1 MPPTH
6 IQRPKLDPQ
15 PLLNTYIHN
24 NTIRLVDIIG
34 TGAYGVVFIGQHIHT
49 NQRYA
54 VKWVLGTKT
63 TENEISIHSQLP
75 SHQNVLSLVL
85 VTTEPAGVFI
95 VLEYAPGGDLFAAIT
110 KAHEIVGDNHAIRHV
125 FLQILSAVQHCHQ
138 NGVFHRDLKPENV
151 LLFPNLLV
159 KLADFGLAT
168 TRTVSADFGCGSIFY
183 YSPECQGAS
192 FRKDQKRKAY
202 GCQQSDVWSLGVIL
216 INLVVGRNPWKEANL
231 QDPTFKAYVRK
242 PRHFF
247 RSILP
252 VISDELDSIL
262 SRIFCIDPA
271 RRISLPELR
280 ILILGCRTFTK
291 HDTVSNT
298 ASLPPAPL
306 PPLPMPLP
314 LPLPLPMPIGLQ
326 QKEKLL
332 LLKTTTATAPVAY
345 TPSFTRTMLDYVGSY
360 TDEDGL
366 VSSAASVAQ
375 RAKHAKPSHI
385 FAHPPFPA
393 PTTRPPPLPTVTP
406 SSWSSSGSSGSS
418 TYSVDRPFTP
428 ESTGTAAGTA
438 AGTGI
443 MATTT
448 YALHKKPTCTPF
460 NMHSTPSLLS
470 LSPS

>member
-6 IQRPKLDPQ
+6 MQRQKLDPQ
-15 PLLNTYIHN
+15 PLLNTCIHN
-24 NTIRLVDIIG
+24 NTIRLVEIIG
-34 TGAYGVVFIGQHIHT
+34 TGAYGVVFIGQHVHT
-49 NQRYA
+49 KQKYA

-291 HDTVSNT
+291 YEVSNT
-298 ASLPPAPL
+298 AIPL
-306 PPLPMPLP
+306 PSPKP
-314 LPLPLPMPIGLQ
+314 
-326 QKEKLL
+326 
-332 LLKTTTATAPVAY
+332 TTATAPVAY

-360 TDEDGL
+360 TDEDVL
-366 VSSAASVAQ
+366 LSSAVAQ

-385 FAHPPFPA
+385 FAQPPFPA

-418 TYSVDRPFTP
+418 TYSLDRPFTP
-428 ESTGTAAGTA
+428 ESTGT
-438 AGTGI
+438 
-443 MATTT
+443 T
-448 YALHKKPTCTPF
+448 YTLHKKPTCTPF